1 MRVKVVLKRLGM
13 LAVVTAL
20 ALWTLAALLPIVSA
34 VLASMKTTEAITA
47 SPLGIPTDPTF
58 GNFTRAWN
66 GPRYGVPLW
75 RTVVNSTI
83 AVSIGVVVGVSA
95 GTVAGYAL
103 ARNPRTLSWLNR
115 YFVLL
120 LTVPQIVIWVPL
132 FSVASDLNVIN
143 NPAALGFVYAALTVP
158 LSAVL
163 MRTFFASFPLDLIE
177 AATIDGA
184 SETYA
189 LARIVIPMSRG
200 TIGLVA
206 LVQSIM
212 LWNEL
217 ALAVIL
223 LLDPDSQTIP
233 VGLTQFRSQFEVELG
248 PQFAGLVLAIVP
260 MVILFLVTNRR
271 IMSGMRL
278 GALR

>member
-1 MRVKVVLKRLGM
+1 MLVKLTLKRVGG
-13 LAVVTAL
+13 LAVVAAL
-20 ALWTLAALLPIVSA
+20 TLWTLAALLPIVSA
-34 VLASMKTTEAITA
+34 VLASVKTTDAITA
-47 SPLGIPTDPTF
+47 SPLGIPANPTF
-58 GNFTRAWN
+58 DNFTRAWN
-66 GPRYGVPLW
+66 GPLYGVPLW
-75 RTVVNSTI
+75 KTMINSAI
-83 AVSIGVVVGVSA
+83 AVSVGVGVGVSV

-132 FSVASDLNVIN
+132 FSLASDLNVLSS
-143 NPAALGFVYAALTVP
+143 PAALGLVYAALVIP
-158 LSAVL
+158 LSTVL
-163 MRTFFASFPLDLIE
+163 MRTYFASFPLDLIE
-177 AATIDGA
+177 AAKVDGA

-189 LARIVIPMSRG
+189 LARIVIPMSKG

-206 LVQSIM
+206 LLQAIM

-223 LLDPDSQTIP
+223 LLEPDSQTIP
-233 VGLTQFRSQFEVELG
+233 LGLTQFRSQFEVELG

-260 MVILFLVTNRR
+260 MIMLYLIANRR
-271 IMSGMRL
+271 IISGMRL
-278 GALR
+278 GSLR